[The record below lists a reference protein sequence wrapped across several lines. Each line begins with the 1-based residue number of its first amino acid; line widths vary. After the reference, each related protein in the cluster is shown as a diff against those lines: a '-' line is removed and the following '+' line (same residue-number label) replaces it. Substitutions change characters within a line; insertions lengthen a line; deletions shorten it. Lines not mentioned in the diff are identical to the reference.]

1 MLPWV
6 WLAIGLT
13 FFYFAIIFYQYSQKP
28 LRSFVIRDRQQNKL
42 DTDPEPEEMN
52 IFYELQNDFEKYLE
66 SLNKKNVD
74 RSRIASIGFFL
85 AGSASFI
92 AAFIP

>member
-1 MLPWV
+1 
-6 WLAIGLT
+6 
-13 FFYFAIIFYQYSQKP
+13 
-28 LRSFVIRDRQQNKL
+28 VIRDRQQNKL
-42 DTDPEPEEMN
+42 DSEPEPEEMN

-85 AGSASFI
+85 AGVASFI
-92 AAFIP
+92 ASYIS